1 MGCYCY
7 KFFRLSSD
15 FKSDSIRN
23 SVVSFFF
30 LFGRSG
36 RHSFTDGPSRI
47 GAGERVTKPRFHMRR
62 PIKHR
67 PSIKKKNTEKDYTQ
81 NRCSSQVLPAV
92 TLRFCVRFCFQFRT
106 KPIRFQFPLPP
117 RVLLFFF
124 NMIHS
129 WKKKK
134 WNANERFRVV
144 CGVNHWSHWRHARPN
159 PTDFVPRR
167 RSFSFAVYLVFFYLV

>member
-7 KFFRLSSD
+7 NFFRLSSD

-67 PSIKKKNTEKDYTQ
+67 PSIKKKKH
-81 NRCSSQVLPAV
+81 RKRLHPKS
-92 TLRFCVRFCFQFRT
+92 
-106 KPIRFQFPLPP
+106 
-117 RVLLFFF
+117 LLFAGSTGRYSPVLRPFLF
-124 NMIHS
+124 SISDEAHS
-129 WKKKK
+129 FPIPI
-134 WNANERFRVV
+134 AAE
-144 CGVNHWSHWRHARPN
+144 S
-159 PTDFVPRR
+159 FV
-167 RSFSFAVYLVFFYLV
+167 VFFQYDPFVEEEKMECQ